1 MKNILK
7 RICTAAL
14 ALIICLSFTACSGS
28 EASKDKLSMT
38 NLHKYLSR
46 TEEDVFKYLGFT
58 ENDIKSREEDGD
70 VDIVLNKTF
79 NYNGSEADVWM
90 TFAKD
95 HLVIVKYRFK
105 DTENGYSK
113 AAFDYMTEIKNT
125 FDKAYKDTSDE
136 FVINPNLRELTDE
149 QYKKA
154 LEYSDNPQEVYSW
167 VADWKTK
174 DKYGLREDLPQL
186 AEDGKET
193 FVRMYLQKS
202 KEDTIVSVSMWI
214 GGSKN

>member
-149 QYKKA
+149 QYKKRLSIPTILRKSTHGSLTGKRKINTA
-154 LEYSDNPQEVYSW
+154 LEKIFRSLP
-167 VADWKTK
+167 KTEK
-174 DKYGLREDLPQL
+174 RHL
-186 AEDGKET
+186 
-193 FVRMYLQKS
+193 
-202 KEDTIVSVSMWI
+202 
-214 GGSKN
+214 